1 MKRKKIL
8 KWFEIFFAAM
18 LVFTFLSRAADS
30 VSVAKI
36 HASAPQ
42 NQIISHIVSGTG
54 KIEGTRE
61 CAVFVPEGLKIA
73 QVYVKPGESIK
84 KEQAI
89 LTVLENSIQDSI
101 QKKQDEIQELSLKIS
116 DIQSQKGINDQKKQ
130 NETKRAQEDLDTAVS
145 NGNINIS
152 NAQNEVNI
160 AQQRLNEYR
169 ARRAAE
175 EAARQQEQQNGEPD
189 FGDGTDGQGND
200 LTDGTQGNSEADR
213 QQEQAL
219 IDDVRAKTEALNQ
232 VIMNRNREVKEADRA
247 KQDAAIPQVQDSTE
261 ETLQTQLE
269 RRNAELR
276 ELNVLLDNKGE
287 VFSPSE
293 GVMKT
298 VSAQTGGQT
307 SQEAA
312 AVVYELTGELSMTGR
327 ITREDMEY
335 VSVGAAVKLE
345 GVSKTVVENAVVQA
359 VREDEAEPG
368 TFVMTVAVPES
379 GLSVGE
385 SVEFTV
391 EQSSGPYSCCVPL
404 TALYG
409 QSGQEYVFVVDT
421 VDSILGEVQ
430 MARKVSVQVKEKNQ
444 TTAALAEGTISSS
457 QKVITEANR
466 EIQDGSRVRLQQS

>member
-1 MKRKKIL
+1 M
-8 KWFEIFFAAM
+8 
-18 LVFTFLSRAADS
+18 
-30 VSVAKI
+30 
-36 HASAPQ
+36 
-42 NQIISHIVSGTG
+42 
-54 KIEGTRE
+54 
-61 CAVFVPEGLKIA
+61 
-73 QVYVKPGESIK
+73 
-84 KEQAI
+84 
-89 LTVLENSIQDSI
+89 
-101 QKKQDEIQELSLKIS
+101 
-116 DIQSQKGINDQKKQ
+116 
-130 NETKRAQEDLDTAVS
+130 
-145 NGNINIS
+145 
-152 NAQNEVNI
+152 
-160 AQQRLNEYR
+160 
-169 ARRAAE
+169 
-175 EAARQQEQQNGEPD
+175 
-189 FGDGTDGQGND
+189 
-200 LTDGTQGNSEADR
+200 
-213 QQEQAL
+213 
-219 IDDVRAKTEALNQ
+219 DDVRAKTEALNQ

-269 RRNAELR
+269 RCNEELG
-276 ELNVLLDNKGE
+276 ELNALLDNKGE
-287 VFSPSE
+287 VLSPAE

-298 VSAQTGGQT
+298 VSSQTGGQT

-359 VREDEAEPG
+359 VQEDETEPG

-391 EQSSGPYSCCVPL
+391 EQSNGPYSCCVPL

-409 QSGQEYVFVVDT
+409 QEGQEYVFVVDT

-430 MARKVSVQVKEKNQ
+430 VARKISVQVKEKNQ
-444 TTAALAEGTISSS
+444 TTAALAEGTLSSS
-457 QKVITEANR
+457 QKVITDANR